1 VAADLRD
8 ASRPADGDVDARWQ
22 APRIRAALYAR
33 VSHVGEQNP
42 ETQLGAL
49 RAFALARGWD
59 IAGEYVDRAPAWPLN
74 YRQQWRQLRADCR
87 GRKIDAVVVWK
98 LDRAFRSALDAL
110 STVKWLQRHRV
121 DFVCAS
127 QAIDTSSSIG
137 RLLFTVL
144 AAVAEI
150 ESEFIS
156 ERTRAG
162 LARVRDEGKQLGRPK
177 GSTDRQRRRSRRGH
191 SRLALAAGAEDL
203 L

>member
-1 VAADLRD
+1 M
-8 ASRPADGDVDARWQ
+8 
-22 APRIRAALYAR
+22 RAALYAR
-33 VSHVGEQNP
+33 VSHVGDQNP
-42 ETQLGAL
+42 DTQLVAL
-49 RAFALARGWD
+49 RAFAQARGWE

-74 YRQQWRQLRADCR
+74 YRLRWRQLRADCR
-87 GRKIDAVVVWK
+87 GRRIDVVVVWK

-110 STVKWLQRHRV
+110 STVRWLQRHKV
-121 DFVCAS
+121 EFVCAS

-156 ERTRAG
+156 ERTKAG
-162 LARVRDEGKQLGRPK
+162 LARVRAEGRQLGRPAGVK
-177 GSTDRQRRRSRRGH
+177 DRRKRRSRAGH

-203 L
+203 LL